1 MELRVFLQILLYYLL
16 VLFGCLSAVPLGMT
30 TVNNFPLTAIM
41 LPHYKVKN
49 LGVCISIYALLK
61 MACTRSGRNMVPKS
75 VTSITLVFETCQVC
89 L

>member
-30 TVNNFPLTAIM
+30 TVNNFPLSAIM
-41 LPHYKVKN
+41 LTHYKIKN
-49 LGVCISIYALLK
+49 WVSVLQNVCFAGDALCQAKILV
-61 MACTRSGRNMVPKS
+61 SKS
-75 VTSITLVFETCQVC
+75 VTSISLVFKPCQVC